1 MASIEKAPG
10 MEGIEAAG
18 SGLDNMLK
26 EQYLSKGLQ
35 DVRPDFTVL
44 MSTVPFVG
52 GSEKAGSELVWPI
65 VTSREHGFTA
75 LGQNG
80 AISDLRKATKA
91 RTAQA
96 RVVSYPFMGRTQI
109 DNVSI
114 SRAKQGPQAFVNAL
128 EYKIS
133 NLQESFVILNEQEL
147 LYGGSGL
154 GQVAP
159 VGIAAPPADVRPK
172 PLKSAAN
179 QADLGSASLQDS
191 VTVAAGN
198 WIEIL
203 LDESEFADHVWISSE
218 DMELETA
225 GASGVVVRVDSYD
238 IDARKIVCVVVADGG
253 GTLSAGDALHRSGFL
268 GNTGAGLQYLFSNTS
283 LTGTGVGAGL
293 LGIDQ
298 TKNPLWRVNQAAN
311 TGLLSFEKVADA
323 VARAVGR
330 GLAEKLTLHVH
341 PMVFASL
348 MPDFNTLKA
357 SGSDYKSR
365 IFTTSSEVKK
375 MEHGVYGITFIVGSV
390 EVVLVA
396 NPFIKIGHA
405 FGVADGE
412 LMRCGST
419 DITYKIPG
427 EDQEKY
433 FHRLPDVA
441 GLELR
446 VFSDQALFSVTLNKH
461 LHMSGITLG

>member
-1 MASIEKAPG
+1 MSSSSAPG
-10 MEGIEAAG
+10 MEGIETAG

-80 AISDLRKATKA
+80 AISDLKKATKA

-96 RVVSYPFMGRTQI
+96 KVVSYPFMGRTQI

-147 LYGGSGL
+147 LYGQSGL
-154 GQVAP
+154 GKISTVT
-159 VGIAAPPADVRPK
+159 
-172 PLKSAAN
+172 
-179 QADLGSASLQDS
+179 ASLD
-191 VTVAAGN
+191 TVGDVGT
-198 WIEIL
+198 IV
-203 LDESEFADHVWISSE
+203 LDQSEFADHIWIGCE
-218 DMELETA
+218 DMELESAA
-225 GASGVVVRVDSYD
+225 GKAKVRVTSYD
-238 IDARKIVCVVVADGG
+238 IEARSLAVVVVEAGTALAAAD
-253 GTLSAGDALHRSGFL
+253 LLHRSGFRDNV
-268 GNTGAGLQYLFSNTS
+268 GPGLQALFSQTS
-283 LTGTGVGAGL
+283 GTL
-293 LGIDQ
+293 LNVNQ
-298 TKNPLWRVNQAAN
+298 AVNPLWRVNQAAN

-323 VARAVGR
+323 VAKAVGR

-341 PMVFASL
+341 PLVFASL
-348 MPDFNTLKA
+348 MPDFNTLKEN
-357 SGSDYKSR
+357 GSQYKSR

-412 LMRCGST
+412 LMRCGSS

-427 EDQEKY
+427 EEQEKY

-461 LHMSGITLG
+461 LHMSGITIDAEV

>member
-1 MASIEKAPG
+1 MASTNSPGAAG
-10 MEGIEAAG
+10 MEGLDSVNG
-18 SGLDNMLK
+18 FDNMLK

-35 DVRPDFTVL
+35 DVRPDFTVI

-52 GSEKAGSELVWPI
+52 GSDKAGSELVWPI

-91 RTAQA
+91 KTAQA
-96 RVVSYPFMGRTQI
+96 RVASYPFMGRTQI

-133 NLQESFVILNEQEL
+133 NLQESFAILNEQEL

-154 GQVAP
+154 GKVSLVSDANI
-159 VGIAAPPADVRPK
+159 GI
-172 PLKSAAN
+172 S
-179 QADLGSASLQDS
+179 GGASS
-191 VTVAAGN
+191 GVIT
-198 WIEIL
+198 
-203 LDESEFADHVWISSE
+203 LDQSEFADHVWIGCE
-218 DMELETA
+218 DMELEIED
-225 GASGVVVRVDSYD
+225 GPVLRVTSYD
-238 IDARKIVCVVVADGG
+238 IDARTLEVAVVTTGTNAVAQND
-253 GTLSAGDALHRSGFL
+253 LLHRSGFR
-268 GNTGAGLQYLFSNTS
+268 GNVGPGLQYLFSNTS

-298 TKNPLWRVNQAAN
+298 TKNPLWRVSQAPN

-323 VARAVGR
+323 VAKAVGR

-341 PMVFASL
+341 PLVFATL

-427 EDQEKY
+427 EEQEKY

-446 VFSDQALFSVTLNKH
+446 VFSDQALFLVTLNKH
-461 LHMSGITLG
+461 LHMSGILLEEPPAV

>member
-1 MASIEKAPG
+1 MASSSAPG
-10 MEGIEAAG
+10 MEGIDSVG
-18 SGLDNMLK
+18 NNLDNMMK

-52 GSEKAGSELVWPI
+52 GSEKAGSELIWPV

-75 LGQNG
+75 LGQLG
-80 AISDLRKATKA
+80 ANSDLRKATKA
-91 RTAQA
+91 KTAQA
-96 RVVSYPFMGRTQI
+96 KVVSYPFMGRTQI

-133 NLQESFVILNEQEL
+133 NLQESFVVLNEQQL
-147 LYGGSGL
+147 LYGQAGL
-154 GQVAP
+154 AK
-159 VGIAAPPADVRPK
+159 VGAGNS
-172 PLKSAAN
+172 LK
-179 QADLGSASLQDS
+179 
-191 VTVAAGN
+191 VAASKAGLTAAAAAATVTPTAGQ
-198 WIEIL
+198 WVQIT
-203 LDESEFADHVWISSE
+203 LDEGEFADHIWIGCE
-218 DMELETA
+218 DMEIENGPTGVKLRIDQYDIDTRVLICEA
-225 GASGVVVRVDSYD
+225 QGASGAEPATSG
-238 IDARKIVCVVVADGG
+238 ALA
-253 GTLSAGDALHRSGFL
+253 AGDLIHRRGF
-268 GNTGAGLQYLFSNTS
+268 GSSASTGPGLQSLFSQTS
-283 LTGTGVGAGL
+283 GL
-293 LGIDQ
+293 LLGVDQ
-298 TKNPLWRVNQAAN
+298 SVNPLWRVNQYSVA
-311 TGLLSFEKVADA
+311 GLLSFEKVAEA

-341 PMVFASL
+341 PRVFASL
-348 MPDFNTLKA
+348 MPDFNTIKQGGA
-357 SGSDYKSR
+357 QFKSR

-375 MEHGVYGITFIVGSV
+375 LEHGTYGITFIVGSV

-396 NPFIKIGHA
+396 NPFIKVGHA

-461 LHMSGITLG
+461 LHLSGITVPAPA

>member
-1 MASIEKAPG
+1 MSSSSAPG
-10 MEGIEAAG
+10 MEGIETAG

-96 RVVSYPFMGRTQI
+96 KVVSYPFMGRTQI

-154 GQVAP
+154 GKISTV
-159 VGIAAPPADVRPK
+159 
-172 PLKSAAN
+172 
-179 QADLGSASLQDS
+179 SASLTNVGD
-191 VTVAAGN
+191 VAT
-198 WIEIL
+198 IV
-203 LDESEFADHVWISSE
+203 LDESEFADHIWIGCE
-218 DMELETA
+218 DMELESAATKA
-225 GASGVVVRVDSYD
+225 KVRVTGYDIEARTLDVVVVE
-238 IDARKIVCVVVADGG
+238 AGTALVATD
-253 GTLSAGDALHRSGFL
+253 LLHRSGFRDNV
-268 GNTGAGLQYLFSNTS
+268 GPGLQSIFSQTS
-283 LTGTGVGAGL
+283 GTL
-293 LGIDQ
+293 LNVNQ
-298 TKNPLWRVNQAAN
+298 ALNPLWRVNQASAV
-311 TGLLSFEKVADA
+311 GLLSFEKVADA
-323 VARAVGR
+323 VAKAVGR

-341 PMVFASL
+341 PLVFASL
-348 MPDFNTLKA
+348 MPDFNTLKD
-357 SGSDYKSR
+357 SGANYKSR

-427 EDQEKY
+427 EEQEKY

-461 LHMSGITLG
+461 LHMSGITLS

>member
-1 MASIEKAPG
+1 MARPEG
-10 MEGIEAAG
+10 MDGVETAG

-52 GSEKAGSELVWPI
+52 GSEKAGSELIWPV

-80 AISDLRKATKA
+80 AIVDLRKATKA

-96 RVVSYPFMGRTQI
+96 KVVSYPFMGRTQI

-154 GQVAP
+154 GKVA
-159 VGIAAPPADVRPK
+159 
-172 PLKSAAN
+172 
-179 QADLGSASLQDS
+179 S
-191 VTVAAGN
+191 VTPSLDTVGDVGT
-198 WIEIL
+198 IT
-203 LDESEFADHVWISSE
+203 LDEGEFADHVWIGCE
-218 DMELETA
+218 DMELESSA
-225 GASGVVVRVDSYD
+225 GKAKVKVTGYDIEARTIEVVVVE
-238 IDARKIVCVVVADGG
+238 AGTALAAAD
-253 GTLSAGDALHRSGFL
+253 LLHRSGFRENV
-268 GNTGAGLQYLFSNTS
+268 GPGLQTIFSQTS
-283 LTGTGVGAGL
+283 GTL
-293 LGIDQ
+293 LGIAQ
-298 TKNPLWRVNQAAN
+298 ASNPLWKVNQAPS

-323 VARAVGR
+323 VAKAVGR

-341 PMVFASL
+341 PLVFASL
-348 MPDFNTLKA
+348 MPDFNTLKDTGA
-357 SGSDYKSR
+357 NYKSR

-427 EDQEKY
+427 EEQEKY

-461 LHMSGITLG
+461 LHMSGITLA

>member
-1 MASIEKAPG
+1 
-10 MEGIEAAG
+10 MEGIETAG

-96 RVVSYPFMGRTQI
+96 KVVSYPFMGRTQI

-147 LYGGSGL
+147 LYGGAGL
-154 GQVAP
+154 GK
-159 VGIAAPPADVRPK
+159 IASVT
-172 PLKSAAN
+172 
-179 QADLGSASLQDS
+179 ASLD
-191 VTVAAGN
+191 TVGDVGV
-198 WIEIL
+198 IT
-203 LDESEFADHVWISSE
+203 LDQGEFADHIWIGCE
-218 DMELETA
+218 DMELESAA
-225 GASGVVVRVDSYD
+225 GKAKVRVTGYDIEARTLDVVVVE
-238 IDARKIVCVVVADGG
+238 AGTALAAAD
-253 GTLSAGDALHRSGFL
+253 LLHRSGFRENV
-268 GNTGAGLQYLFSNTS
+268 GPGLQAIFSQTS
-283 LTGTGVGAGL
+283 GTL
-293 LGIDQ
+293 LNVNQ
-298 TKNPLWRVNQAAN
+298 AVNPLWRVNQAGS

-323 VARAVGR
+323 VAKAVGR

-341 PMVFASL
+341 PLVFASL
-348 MPDFNTLKA
+348 MPDFNTLKD
-357 SGSDYKSR
+357 SGSSYKSR

-412 LMRCGST
+412 LMRCGSS

-427 EDQEKY
+427 EEQEKY

-461 LHMSGITLG
+461 LHMSGITLS

>member
-1 MASIEKAPG
+1 MARPEG
-10 MEGIEAAG
+10 MEGIETAG

-52 GSEKAGSELVWPI
+52 GSEKAGSELIWPV

-80 AISDLRKATKA
+80 AIVDLKKATKA

-96 RVVSYPFMGRTQI
+96 KVSSFPFMGRTQI

-133 NLQESFVILNEQEL
+133 NLQESFAILNEQEL

-154 GQVAP
+154 GKVSA
-159 VGIAAPPADVRPK
+159 V
-172 PLKSAAN
+172 SAA
-179 QADLGSASLQDS
+179 DIGSSGGS
-191 VTVAAGN
+191 SSGVIT
-198 WIEIL
+198 
-203 LDESEFADHVWISSE
+203 LDQSEFADHVWIGCE
-218 DMELETA
+218 DMELEIED
-225 GASGVVVRVDSYD
+225 GPVLRVTSYD
-238 IDARKIVCVVVADGG
+238 IEARTLDVAVVTVGTNAVAAND
-253 GTLSAGDALHRSGFL
+253 LLHRNGFR
-268 GNTGAGLQYLFSNTS
+268 GNVGPGLQTLFSQTS
-283 LTGTGVGAGL
+283 GSL
-293 LGIDQ
+293 LGIAQ
-298 TKNPLWRVNQAAN
+298 ASNPLWRVSQAAN

-323 VARAVGR
+323 VAKAVGR

-341 PMVFASL
+341 PLVFATL

-427 EDQEKY
+427 EEQEKY

-461 LHMSGITLG
+461 LHMSGILLEEPEV

>member
-1 MASIEKAPG
+1 MASSSPGAVG
-10 MEGIEAAG
+10 MEGIETAG

-26 EQYLSKGLQ
+26 EQYLSKGLC

-96 RVVSYPFMGRTQI
+96 KVVSYPFMGRTQI

-147 LYGGSGL
+147 LYGGAGL
-154 GQVAP
+154 GK
-159 VGIAAPPADVRPK
+159 I
-172 PLKSAAN
+172 KSVT
-179 QADLGSASLQDS
+179 ASLDA
-191 VTVAAGN
+191 VGDVGVIT
-198 WIEIL
+198 
-203 LDESEFADHVWISSE
+203 LDEGEFADHIWIGCE
-218 DMELETA
+218 DMELESA
-225 GASGVVVRVDSYD
+225 GKAKVRVTGYDIEARTLDVVVVEAAPPLA
-238 IDARKIVCVVVADGG
+238 I
-253 GTLSAGDALHRSGFL
+253 GDLLHRSGFRENV
-268 GNTGAGLQYLFSNTS
+268 GPGLQVLFSQTS
-283 LTGTGVGAGL
+283 GTL
-293 LGIDQ
+293 LNVNQ
-298 TKNPLWRVNQAAN
+298 AVNPLWRVNQAPN

-323 VARAVGR
+323 VAKAVGR

-341 PMVFASL
+341 PLVFASL
-348 MPDFNTLKA
+348 MPDFNTLKD
-357 SGSDYKSR
+357 SGSSYKSR

-396 NPFIKIGHA
+396 NPFIKTGHA

-412 LMRCGST
+412 LMRCGSS

-427 EDQEKY
+427 EEQEKY

-461 LHMSGITLG
+461 LHMSGITLA

>member
-1 MASIEKAPG
+1 MARPEG
-10 MEGIEAAG
+10 MEGVESAG
-18 SGLDNMLK
+18 QGLDNMLK

-52 GSEKAGSELVWPI
+52 GSEKAGSELIWPV

-80 AISDLRKATKA
+80 AIVDLKKATKA

-96 RVVSYPFMGRTQI
+96 KVVSYPFMGRTQI

-154 GQVAP
+154 G
-159 VGIAAPPADVRPK
+159 K
-172 PLKSAAN
+172 
-179 QADLGSASLQDS
+179 
-191 VTVAAGN
+191 VAAGTTAS
-198 WIEIL
+198 L
-203 LDESEFADHVWISSE
+203 DTVGDVGTVVLDESEFADHIWIGCE
-218 DMELETA
+218 DMELESAAGKAKVRVTGYDIEARTLEVVVIEA
-225 GASGVVVRVDSYD
+225 GA
-238 IDARKIVCVVVADGG
+238 ALA
-253 GTLSAGDALHRSGFL
+253 AGDLLHRNGFRENV
-268 GNTGAGLQYLFSNTS
+268 GPGLQTLFSQTS
-283 LTGTGVGAGL
+283 GTL
-293 LGIDQ
+293 LGIAQ
-298 TKNPLWRVNQAAN
+298 AQNPLWKVNQAASV
-311 TGLLSFEKVADA
+311 GLLSFEKVADA
-323 VARAVGR
+323 VAKAVGR

-341 PMVFASL
+341 PLVFASL
-348 MPDFNTLKA
+348 MPDFNTLKD
-357 SGSDYKSR
+357 SGSSYKSR

-427 EDQEKY
+427 EEQEKY
-433 FHRLPDVA
+433 FHRLPDIA

-461 LHMSGITLG
+461 LHMSGITLS

>member
-1 MASIEKAPG
+1 MARPEG
-10 MEGIEAAG
+10 MEGIETAG

-52 GSEKAGSELVWPI
+52 GSEKAGSELIWPV

-80 AISDLRKATKA
+80 AIVDLKKATKA

-96 RVVSYPFMGRTQI
+96 KVTSFPFMGRTQI

-154 GQVAP
+154 GKIQSVT
-159 VGIAAPPADVRPK
+159 
-172 PLKSAAN
+172 
-179 QADLGSASLQDS
+179 ADLDS
-191 VTVAAGN
+191 VGEVGTIV
-198 WIEIL
+198 
-203 LDESEFADHVWISSE
+203 LDESEFADHVWIGCE
-218 DMELETA
+218 DMELES
-225 GASGVVVRVDSYD
+225 ASGKAKVRVTSYD
-238 IDARKIVCVVVADGG
+238 IEARSLEVVVVES
-253 GTLSAGDALHRSGFL
+253 GTALVSTDLLHRSGFR
-268 GNTGAGLQYLFSNTS
+268 GNVGPGLQTIFSQTS
-283 LTGTGVGAGL
+283 GPL
-293 LGIDQ
+293 LGIVQ
-298 TKNPLWRVNQAAN
+298 ESNPLWRVNQAAG

-323 VARAVGR
+323 VAKAVGR

-341 PMVFASL
+341 PLVFATL

-427 EDQEKY
+427 EEQEKY

-461 LHMSGITLG
+461 LHMSGITLA

>member
-1 MASIEKAPG
+1 MSTTDRNTIEG
-10 MEGIEAAG
+10 VNAAG
-18 SGLDNMLK
+18 SNLDNMLK

-52 GSEKAGSELVWPI
+52 GSEKAGSKLIWPV

-75 LGQNG
+75 LGKNG
-80 AISDLRKATKA
+80 ENISLSKATKA

-96 RVVSYPFMGRTQI
+96 EVYSYPFMGRTQI

-159 VGIAAPPADVRPK
+159 VESVVEPIRPAPLKKAGTQAGLATATPAD
-172 PLKSAAN
+172 
-179 QADLGSASLQDS
+179 S
-191 VTVAAGN
+191 VSVVAGE
-198 WIEIL
+198 WVEIL
-203 LDESEFADHVWISSE
+203 LDEGEFADHVWISSE

-225 GASGVVVRVDSYD
+225 AGVKIRVESYD
-238 IDARKIVCVVVADGG
+238 IDARKIVCEVINAASA
-253 GTLSAGDALHRSGFL
+253 TLAASDALHRNGFL
-268 GNTGAGLQYLFSNTS
+268 GQVGPGLQYLFSQTS
-283 LTGTGVGAGL
+283 LSAGVGGL

-323 VARAVGR
+323 VAKAVGR

-341 PMVFASL
+341 PLVFATL
-348 MPDFNTLKA
+348 MPDFNTLKE
-357 SGSDYKSR
+357 SGSKYKSR
-365 IFTTSSEVKK
+365 VFTTSSEVKK

-427 EDQEKY
+427 EEQEKY

-461 LHMSGITLG
+461 LHMSGIALSE

>member
-1 MASIEKAPG
+1 MAAVLESVVT
-10 MEGIEAAG
+10 
-18 SGLDNMLK
+18 LDSMLK
-26 EQYLSKGLQ
+26 EQYLSKGLA

-52 GSEKAGSELVWPI
+52 GSEKAGSELVWPV

-80 AISDLRKATKA
+80 SNSLLNDATRA

-96 RVVSYPFMGRTQI
+96 KVASYPFMGRTQI

-114 SRAKQGPQAFVNAL
+114 ARAKQGPQAFVNAL

-133 NLQESFVILNEQEL
+133 NLQDSFVILNEQEL

-154 GQVAP
+154 GKVA
-159 VGIAAPPADVRPK
+159 VGGVSGT
-172 PLKSAAN
+172 LT
-179 QADLGSASLQDS
+179 
-191 VTVAAGN
+191 TVGATGT
-198 WIEIL
+198 L
-203 LDESEFADHVWISSE
+203 TLDEQEFADHVWIGCE
-218 DMELETA
+218 DMQLEIASNKAKLKVTA
-225 GASGVVVRVDSYD
+225 YD
-238 IDARKIVCVVVADGG
+238 IDAR
-253 GTLSAGDALHRSGFL
+253 TLSVEVISVPGGVVNVAAGDLLHRNGFL
-268 GNTGAGLQYLFSNTS
+268 GNVGPGLQTIFSQTS
-283 LTGTGVGAGL
+283 GTL
-293 LGIDQ
+293 LGIAQ
-298 TKNPLWRVNQAAN
+298 ASNPLWRVNQYSCAVSPAT
-311 TGLLSFEKVADA
+311 TGQLSFEKVADA

-341 PMVFASL
+341 PRVFASM
-348 MPDFNTLKA
+348 MPDFNTIK
-357 SGSDYKSR
+357 
-365 IFTTSSEVKK
+365 TTSSEVKTL
-375 MEHGVYGITFIVGSV
+375 EHGVYGITFIVGSV

-396 NPFIKIGHA
+396 NPFIKVGHA
-405 FGVADGE
+405 FGIADGE
-412 LMRCGST
+412 LMRCGSS

-427 EDQEKY
+427 EEQEKY

-461 LHMSGITLG
+461 LHIKDIAP

>member
-1 MASIEKAPG
+1 MARPEG
-10 MEGIEAAG
+10 MEGIETAG

-52 GSEKAGSELVWPI
+52 GSEKAGSELIWPV

-80 AISDLRKATKA
+80 AIVDLKKATKA

-96 RVVSYPFMGRTQI
+96 KVSSFPFMGRTQI

-133 NLQESFVILNEQEL
+133 NLQESFAILNEQEL

-154 GQVAP
+154 GKVSA
-159 VGIAAPPADVRPK
+159 V
-172 PLKSAAN
+172 SAA
-179 QADLGSASLQDS
+179 DIGSSGGS
-191 VTVAAGN
+191 SSGVIT
-198 WIEIL
+198 
-203 LDESEFADHVWISSE
+203 LDQSEFADHVWIGCE
-218 DMELETA
+218 DMELEIED
-225 GASGVVVRVDSYD
+225 GPVLRVTSYD
-238 IDARKIVCVVVADGG
+238 IEARTLDVAVVTVGTNAVAAND
-253 GTLSAGDALHRSGFL
+253 LLHRNGFR
-268 GNTGAGLQYLFSNTS
+268 GNVGPGLQTLFSQTS
-283 LTGTGVGAGL
+283 GSL
-293 LGIDQ
+293 LGIAQ
-298 TKNPLWRVNQAAN
+298 ASNPLWRVSQAAN

-323 VARAVGR
+323 VAKAVGR

-341 PMVFASL
+341 PLVFATL

-427 EDQEKY
+427 EEQEKY

-441 GLELR
+441 GIELR

-461 LHMSGITLG
+461 LHMSGILLEEPEV

>member
-1 MASIEKAPG
+1 MANIE
-10 MEGIEAAG
+10 
-18 SGLDNMLK
+18 GLEKISDLDSMLK

-52 GSEKAGSELVWPI
+52 GSEKAGSELVWPV

-80 AISDLRKATKA
+80 SISELRKATKA

-96 RVVSYPFMGRTQI
+96 KVVSYPFMGRTQI

-147 LYGGSGL
+147 LYGEAGLGKVAASGL
-154 GQVAP
+154 KLAP
-159 VGIAAPPADVRPK
+159 AGEVNPSTIDNAIAVLAGK
-172 PLKSAAN
+172 
-179 QADLGSASLQDS
+179 
-191 VTVAAGN
+191 TAAGSQIVVVN
-198 WIEIL
+198 DWVEIK
-203 LDESEFADHVWISSE
+203 LDESEFADHVWIGCE
-218 DMELETA
+218 DMELEA
-225 GASGVVVRVDSYD
+225 ADGVKVKVEAYD
-238 IDARKIVCVVVADGG
+238 IEARTLTCLVVGAGTIDAGE
-253 GTLSAGDALHRSGFL
+253 ALHRSGFK
-268 GNTGAGLQYLFSNTS
+268 GNVGPGLQTLFSQ
-283 LTGTGVGAGL
+283 TGGTL
-293 LGIDQ
+293 LGINQ
-298 TKNPLWRVNQAAN
+298 AKNPLWKVNQSTN
-311 TGLLSFEKVADA
+311 VGLLSFEKVADA
-323 VARAVGR
+323 VAKAVGR

-341 PMVFASL
+341 PLVFATL
-348 MPDFNTLKA
+348 MPDFNTLKEN
-357 SGSDYKSR
+357 GSKYKSR
-365 IFTTSSEVKK
+365 VFTTSSEVKK

-412 LMRCGST
+412 LMRCGSS

-427 EDQEKY
+427 EETEKY
-433 FHRLPDVA
+433 FHRLDDVA

-446 VFSDQALFSVTLNKH
+446 VFSDQALFSVTMNKH
-461 LHMSGITLG
+461 LHMSGITIEAETP

>member
-1 MASIEKAPG
+1 MSSSSAPG
-10 MEGIEAAG
+10 MEGIETAG

-80 AISDLRKATKA
+80 LISDLRKATKA

-147 LYGGSGL
+147 LYGQSGL
-154 GQVAP
+154 GKISTVT
-159 VGIAAPPADVRPK
+159 
-172 PLKSAAN
+172 
-179 QADLGSASLQDS
+179 ASLD
-191 VTVAAGN
+191 TVGDVGT
-198 WIEIL
+198 IV
-203 LDESEFADHVWISSE
+203 LDQSEFADHIWIGCE
-218 DMELETA
+218 DMELESAA
-225 GASGVVVRVDSYD
+225 GKAKVRVTSYD
-238 IDARKIVCVVVADGG
+238 IEARSLAVVVVEAGTALAAAD
-253 GTLSAGDALHRSGFL
+253 LLHRSGFRDNV
-268 GNTGAGLQYLFSNTS
+268 GPGLQALFSQTS
-283 LTGTGVGAGL
+283 GTL
-293 LGIDQ
+293 LNVNQ
-298 TKNPLWRVNQAAN
+298 AVNPLWRVNQAAN

-323 VARAVGR
+323 VAKAVGR

-341 PMVFASL
+341 PLVFASL
-348 MPDFNTLKA
+348 MPDFNTLKEN
-357 SGSDYKSR
+357 GSQYKSR

-412 LMRCGST
+412 LMRCGSS

-427 EDQEKY
+427 EEQEKY

-461 LHMSGITLG
+461 LHMSGITIDPEQV

>member
-1 MASIEKAPG
+1 MSRTPVG
-10 MEGIEAAG
+10 ME
-18 SGLDNMLK
+18 SVDGLEGNLDKMLK

-52 GSEKAGSELVWPI
+52 GAEKAGSELVWPV

-75 LGQNG
+75 LGQDGINT
-80 AISDLRKATKA
+80 DLNAATKA
-91 RTAQA
+91 RVSRAK
-96 RVVSYPFMGRTQI
+96 VVSYPFMGRTQV
-109 DNVSI
+109 DNVAV

-147 LYGGSGL
+147 LYGRAGL
-154 GQVAP
+154 GKIKSGSSIKAATSQA
-159 VGIAAPPADVRPK
+159 GLTAAPAS
-172 PLKSAAN
+172 SAE
-179 QADLGSASLQDS
+179 
-191 VTVAAGN
+191 TVSPGD
-198 WIEIL
+198 WVEMT
-203 LDESEFADHVWISSE
+203 LDEAEFADHIWIGCE
-218 DMELETA
+218 DMRLQLSTVA
-225 GASGVVVRVDSYD
+225 GAALPVPVGTGVKLRIHEYD
-238 IDARKIVCVVVADGG
+238 IETRKLVCEVASGS
-253 GTLSAGDALHRSGFL
+253 TPSSTVSAADLIHRDGFL
-268 GNTGAGLQYLFSNTS
+268 GNTGPGLQTIFSQTS
-283 LTGTGVGAGL
+283 GTL
-293 LGIDQ
+293 LGIEQ
-298 TKNPLWRVNQAAN
+298 AGNPLWKVAQYNCGGN
-311 TGLLSFEKVADA
+311 ELSFERVAEA

-341 PMVFASL
+341 PLVFASL

-357 SGSDYKSR
+357 TGSDYKSR

-375 MEHGVYGITFIVGSV
+375 LEHGTYGITFIVGSV

-412 LMRCGST
+412 LMRCGSS

-427 EDQEKY
+427 EQEEKY
-433 FHRLPDVA
+433 FHRLDNIA

-446 VFSDQALFSVTLNKH
+446 VFSDQALFSVSLNKH
-461 LHMSGITLG
+461 LHISGITVPEPT

>member
-1 MASIEKAPG
+1 MTRPAG
-10 MEGIEAAG
+10 MEGIETSG
-18 SGLDNMLK
+18 SNTGLDKMLK
-26 EQYLSKGLQ
+26 EQYLSKGLA

-52 GSEKAGSELVWPI
+52 GSEKAGSELIWPV

-80 AISDLRKATKA
+80 SNVDLAAATRA

-96 RVVSYPFMGRTQI
+96 KVVSYPFMGRTQI

-133 NLQESFVILNEQEL
+133 NLQDSFVIMNEQEL

-154 GQVAP
+154 GKVSAVSGTLTT
-159 VGIAAPPADVRPK
+159 VGATGT
-172 PLKSAAN
+172 L
-179 QADLGSASLQDS
+179 
-191 VTVAAGN
+191 T
-198 WIEIL
+198 
-203 LDESEFADHVWISSE
+203 LDEQEFADHVWIGCE
-218 DMELETA
+218 DMQLEI
-225 GASGVVVRVDSYD
+225 GATKPKLKVTGYDIEARTLSVEVVSVPGGVVN
-238 IDARKIVCVVVADGG
+238 AA
-253 GTLSAGDALHRSGFL
+253 AGDLLHRNGFL
-268 GNTGAGLQYLFSNTS
+268 GNVGPGLQQLFSQTS
-283 LTGTGVGAGL
+283 GTL
-293 LGIDQ
+293 LGIAQ
-298 TKNPLWRVNQAAN
+298 AANPLWRVNQYSCAVSPAT
-311 TGLLSFEKVADA
+311 TGQLSFEKVADA

-341 PMVFASL
+341 PRVFASM
-348 MPDFNTLKA
+348 MPDFNTIKSGA
-357 SGSDYKSR
+357 SNFKSR

-375 MEHGVYGITFIVGSV
+375 LEHGVYGITFIVGSV

-396 NPFIKIGHA
+396 NPFIKVGHA
-405 FGVADGE
+405 FGIADGE
-412 LMRCGST
+412 LMRCGSS

-427 EDQEKY
+427 EEQEKY

-461 LHMSGITLG
+461 LHIKDIAP

>member
-1 MASIEKAPG
+1 MARPEG
-10 MEGIEAAG
+10 MEGIETAG

-52 GSEKAGSELVWPI
+52 GSEKAGSELIWPV

-80 AISDLRKATKA
+80 AVVDLKKATKA

-96 RVVSYPFMGRTQI
+96 KVVSYPFMGRTQI

-154 GQVAP
+154 SQVAP
-159 VGIAAPPADVRPK
+159 AGDASADPVVPS
-172 PLKSAAN
+172 PLK
-179 QADLGSASLQDS
+179 
-191 VTVAAGN
+191 VAATQAGLASAVAADTVTAVAGE

-203 LDESEFADHVWISSE
+203 LNEAEFADHVWIGSE
-218 DMELETA
+218 DMELELDVA
-225 GASGVVVRVDSYD
+225 VVRVESYD
-238 IDARKIVCVVVADGG
+238 IEARKLVCQVITGGAVA
-253 GTLSAGDALHRSGFL
+253 AEEALHRNGFK
-268 GNTGAGLQYLFSNTS
+268 GQVGPGLQALFST
-283 LTGTGVGAGL
+283 TGSTL
-293 LGIDQ
+293 LNIDQ
-298 TKNPLWRVNQAAN
+298 NKNPLWKVNQAAD

-323 VARAVGR
+323 VAKAVGR
-330 GLAEKLTLHVH
+330 GLAEKITLHVH
-341 PMVFASL
+341 PLVFASL

-357 SGSDYKSR
+357 TGSNYKSR

-427 EDQEKY
+427 EEQEKY
-433 FHRLPDVA
+433 FHRLPDIA

-461 LHMSGITLG
+461 LHMSGITLA

>member
-1 MASIEKAPG
+1 MARPEG
-10 MEGIEAAG
+10 MEGVETAG
-18 SGLDNMLK
+18 QGLDNMLK

-52 GSEKAGSELVWPI
+52 GAEKAGSELIWPV

-80 AISDLRKATKA
+80 AIVDLKKATKA

-96 RVVSYPFMGRTQI
+96 KVVSYPFMGRTQI

-154 GQVAP
+154 G
-159 VGIAAPPADVRPK
+159 K
-172 PLKSAAN
+172 
-179 QADLGSASLQDS
+179 
-191 VTVAAGN
+191 VAAGTTAS
-198 WIEIL
+198 L
-203 LDESEFADHVWISSE
+203 DTVGDVGTVVLDESEFADHIWIGCE
-218 DMELETA
+218 DMELESAA
-225 GASGVVVRVDSYD
+225 GKAKVRVTSYD
-238 IDARKIVCVVVADGG
+238 IEARTLSVVVIEA
-253 GTLSAGDALHRSGFL
+253 GTALAAGDLLHRNGFRENV
-268 GNTGAGLQYLFSNTS
+268 GPGLQTLFSQTS
-283 LTGTGVGAGL
+283 GTL
-293 LGIDQ
+293 LGINQ
-298 TKNPLWRVNQAAN
+298 ANNPLWKVNQAAA

-323 VARAVGR
+323 VAKAVGR

-341 PMVFASL
+341 PLVFASL
-348 MPDFNTLKA
+348 MPDFNTLKD
-357 SGSDYKSR
+357 SGSSYKSR

-427 EDQEKY
+427 EEQEKY
-433 FHRLPDVA
+433 FHRLPDIA

-461 LHMSGITLG
+461 LHMSGITLSE

>member
-1 MASIEKAPG
+1 MSSSSAPG
-10 MEGIEAAG
+10 MEGIETAG

-96 RVVSYPFMGRTQI
+96 KVVSYPFMGRTQI

-147 LYGGSGL
+147 LYGGAGL
-154 GQVAP
+154 GK
-159 VGIAAPPADVRPK
+159 IASVT
-172 PLKSAAN
+172 
-179 QADLGSASLQDS
+179 ASLD
-191 VTVAAGN
+191 TVGDVGV
-198 WIEIL
+198 IT
-203 LDESEFADHVWISSE
+203 LDQGEFADHIWIGCE
-218 DMELETA
+218 DMELESAA
-225 GASGVVVRVDSYD
+225 GKAKVRVTGYDIEARTLDVVVVE
-238 IDARKIVCVVVADGG
+238 AGTALAAAD
-253 GTLSAGDALHRSGFL
+253 LLHRSGFRENV
-268 GNTGAGLQYLFSNTS
+268 GPGLQAIFSQTS
-283 LTGTGVGAGL
+283 GTL
-293 LGIDQ
+293 LNVNQ
-298 TKNPLWRVNQAAN
+298 AVNPLWRVNQAGS

-323 VARAVGR
+323 VAKAVGR

-341 PMVFASL
+341 PLVFASL
-348 MPDFNTLKA
+348 MPDFNTLKD
-357 SGSDYKSR
+357 SGSSYKSR

-412 LMRCGST
+412 LMRCGSS

-427 EDQEKY
+427 EEQEKY

-461 LHMSGITLG
+461 LHMSGITLS

>member
-1 MASIEKAPG
+1 MTRPAG
-10 MEGIEAAG
+10 MESVESTVGN
-18 SGLDNMLK
+18 LDQMLK

-52 GSEKAGSELVWPI
+52 GSEKAGSELIWPV

-75 LGQNG
+75 LGQDGLNV
-80 AISDLRKATKA
+80 DLNPATKA
-91 RTAQA
+91 RVSRAK
-96 RVVSYPFMGRTQI
+96 VVSFPFMGRTQV
-109 DNVSI
+109 DNVAV

-147 LYGGSGL
+147 LYGQAGL
-154 GQVAP
+154 GKLKAGNNIKAAATKAGLAAAVASASEAVAP
-159 VGIAAPPADVRPK
+159 G
-172 PLKSAAN
+172 AN
-179 QADLGSASLQDS
+179 DWVQI
-191 VTVAAGN
+191 V
-198 WIEIL
+198 I
-203 LDESEFADHVWISSE
+203 DEAEFADHIWIGSE
-218 DMELETA
+218 DMELQVSSTSNVATGVKLRVDEYDIETRTLVCEVIAA
-225 GASGVVVRVDSYD
+225 GTLASGE
-238 IDARKIVCVVVADGG
+238 
-253 GTLSAGDALHRSGFL
+253 LLHRNGFL
-268 GNTGAGLQYLFSNTS
+268 GNTGPGLQTIFSQTS
-283 LTGTGVGAGL
+283 GTL
-293 LGIDQ
+293 LGIAQ
-298 TKNPLWRVNQAAN
+298 AGNPLWKVAQYGAA
-311 TGLLSFEKVADA
+311 GALSFEKVAEA

-330 GLAEKLTLHVH
+330 GLAEKITLHVH
-341 PMVFASL
+341 PLVFASL

-357 SGSDYKSR
+357 TGSDYKSR

-375 MEHGVYGITFIVGSV
+375 LEHGVYGITFIVGSV

-412 LMRCGST
+412 LMRCGSS

-427 EDQEKY
+427 EQEEKY
-433 FHRLPDVA
+433 FHRLDNIA

-446 VFSDQALFSVTLNKH
+446 VFSDQALFSVSLNKH
-461 LHMSGITLG
+461 LHISGITV

>member
-1 MASIEKAPG
+1 MSRPVG
-10 MEGIEAAG
+10 MEGVDALAG
-18 SGLDNMLK
+18 NLDSMLK

-52 GSEKAGSELVWPI
+52 GSEKAGSELVWPV

-75 LGQNG
+75 LGQDGLNV
-80 AISDLRKATKA
+80 DLNPATKA
-91 RTAQA
+91 RVSRAK
-96 RVVSYPFMGRTQI
+96 VVSYPFMGRTQI
-109 DNVSI
+109 DNVAI

-147 LYGGSGL
+147 LYGQAGL
-154 GQVAP
+154 GKIAVGGVVAD
-159 VGIAAPPADVRPK
+159 IE
-172 PLKSAAN
+172 
-179 QADLGSASLQDS
+179 
-191 VTVAAGN
+191 TAGETAT
-198 WIEIL
+198 IT
-203 LDESEFADHVWISSE
+203 LDESEFADHIWIGSE
-218 DMELETA
+218 DMELEV
-225 GASGVVVRVDSYD
+225 GPNKPKLKVVAYD
-238 IDARKIVCVVVADGG
+238 IEARTLDVEVVETGTVA
-253 GTLSAGDALHRSGFL
+253 LAAGDLLHRRGFL
-268 GNTGAGLQYLFSNTS
+268 GNTGPGLQTLFSQTS
-283 LTGTGVGAGL
+283 GTL
-293 LGIDQ
+293 LGIAQ
-298 TKNPLWRVNQAAN
+298 ASNPLWKVAQYNSA
-311 TGLLSFEKVADA
+311 GELSFEKVAES

-330 GLAEKLTLHVH
+330 GLAEKITLHVH

-357 SGSDYKSR
+357 TGSDYKSR

-375 MEHGVYGITFIVGSV
+375 LEHGTYGITFIVGSV

-412 LMRCGST
+412 LMRCGSS

-427 EDQEKY
+427 EQEEKY
-433 FHRLPDVA
+433 FHRLDNIA

-446 VFSDQALFSVTLNKH
+446 VFSDQALFSVSLNKH
-461 LHMSGITLG
+461 LHISGITVPAP

>member
-1 MASIEKAPG
+1 MATTDRSTI
-10 MEGIEAAG
+10 EGIETAG

-52 GSEKAGSELVWPI
+52 GSEKAGSELIWPV

-80 AISDLRKATKA
+80 AIVDLKKATKA

-96 RVVSYPFMGRTQI
+96 KVVSYPFMGRTQI

-154 GQVAP
+154 GKVAS
-159 VGIAAPPADVRPK
+159 VSV
-172 PLKSAAN
+172 
-179 QADLGSASLQDS
+179 ADLGEVGGATSG
-191 VTVAAGN
+191 VIT
-198 WIEIL
+198 
-203 LDESEFADHVWISSE
+203 LDEAEFADHVWIGCE
-218 DMELETA
+218 DMELEIE
-225 GASGVVVRVDSYD
+225 GGPVLRVTGYD
-238 IDARKIVCVVVADGG
+238 IEAR
-253 GTLSAGDALHRSGFL
+253 TLSVAVVETGAAAVAPDDLLHRNGFR
-268 GNTGAGLQYLFSNTS
+268 GNVGPGLQTIFSQTS
-283 LTGTGVGAGL
+283 GTL
-293 LGIDQ
+293 LGIAQ
-298 TKNPLWRVNQAAN
+298 GSNPLWRVNQAAN

-323 VARAVGR
+323 VAKAVGR

-341 PMVFASL
+341 PLVFASL
-348 MPDFNTLKA
+348 MPDFNTLKDTGA
-357 SGSDYKSR
+357 NYKSR

-427 EDQEKY
+427 EEQEKY

-461 LHMSGITLG
+461 LHMSGITLA

>member
-1 MASIEKAPG
+1 MSRPVG
-10 MEGIEAAG
+10 MESVESTVGN
-18 SGLDNMLK
+18 LDQMLK

-52 GSEKAGSELVWPI
+52 GSEKAGSELVWPV

-75 LGQNG
+75 LGQDGLNV
-80 AISDLRKATKA
+80 DLAAATKA
-91 RTAQA
+91 RVSRAK
-96 RVVSYPFMGRTQI
+96 VVSYPFMGRTQV
-109 DNVSI
+109 DNVAV

-147 LYGGSGL
+147 LYGQAGL
-154 GQVAP
+154 GKLKAGNNIKAATTKAGLAAAVASASEAVAP
-159 VGIAAPPADVRPK
+159 G
-172 PLKSAAN
+172 AN
-179 QADLGSASLQDS
+179 DW
-191 VTVAAGN
+191 V
-198 WIEIL
+198 EIVI
-203 LDESEFADHVWISSE
+203 DEAEFADHIWIGSE
-218 DMELETA
+218 DMELQVSSTSNVATGVKLRVDEYDIESRKLVCEVIGT
-225 GASGVVVRVDSYD
+225 GTLASGE
-238 IDARKIVCVVVADGG
+238 
-253 GTLSAGDALHRSGFL
+253 LLHRNGFL
-268 GNTGAGLQYLFSNTS
+268 GNTGPGLQTIFSQTS
-283 LTGTGVGAGL
+283 GTL
-293 LGIDQ
+293 LGIAQ
-298 TKNPLWRVNQAAN
+298 AGNPLWKVAQYNASG
-311 TGLLSFEKVADA
+311 TLSFEKVAEA

-330 GLAEKLTLHVH
+330 GLAEKITLHVH
-341 PMVFASL
+341 PLVFASL

-357 SGSDYKSR
+357 TGSDYKSR

-375 MEHGVYGITFIVGSV
+375 LEHGVYGITFIVGSV

-412 LMRCGST
+412 LMRCGSS

-427 EDQEKY
+427 EQEEKY
-433 FHRLPDVA
+433 FHRLDNIA

-446 VFSDQALFSVTLNKH
+446 VFSDQALFSVSLNKH
-461 LHMSGITLG
+461 LHISGITA

>member
-1 MASIEKAPG
+1 
-10 MEGIEAAG
+10 MEGVETAG
-18 SGLDNMLK
+18 QGLDNMLK

-52 GSEKAGSELVWPI
+52 GAEKAGSELIWPV

-80 AISDLRKATKA
+80 AIVDLKKATKA

-96 RVVSYPFMGRTQI
+96 KVVSYPFMGRTQI

-154 GQVAP
+154 G
-159 VGIAAPPADVRPK
+159 K
-172 PLKSAAN
+172 
-179 QADLGSASLQDS
+179 
-191 VTVAAGN
+191 VAAGTTAS
-198 WIEIL
+198 L
-203 LDESEFADHVWISSE
+203 DTVGDVGTVVLDESEFADHIWIGCE
-218 DMELETA
+218 DMELESAA
-225 GASGVVVRVDSYD
+225 GKAKVRVTSYD
-238 IDARKIVCVVVADGG
+238 IEARTLSVVVIEA
-253 GTLSAGDALHRSGFL
+253 GTALAAGDLLHRNGFRENV
-268 GNTGAGLQYLFSNTS
+268 GPGLQTLFSQTS
-283 LTGTGVGAGL
+283 GTL
-293 LGIDQ
+293 LGINQ
-298 TKNPLWRVNQAAN
+298 ANNPLWKVNQAAA

-323 VARAVGR
+323 VAKAVGR

-341 PMVFASL
+341 PLVFASL
-348 MPDFNTLKA
+348 MPDFNTLKD
-357 SGSDYKSR
+357 SGSSYKSR

-427 EDQEKY
+427 EEQEKY
-433 FHRLPDVA
+433 FHRLPDIA

-461 LHMSGITLG
+461 LHMSGITLSE

>member
-1 MASIEKAPG
+1 MASTDRSTI
-10 MEGIEAAG
+10 EGIETAG

-52 GSEKAGSELVWPI
+52 GSEKAGSELIWPV

-80 AISDLRKATKA
+80 AIVDLKKATKA

-96 RVVSYPFMGRTQI
+96 KVVSYPFMGRTQI

-154 GQVAP
+154 GKISSVT
-159 VGIAAPPADVRPK
+159 
-172 PLKSAAN
+172 
-179 QADLGSASLQDS
+179 ASLD
-191 VTVAAGN
+191 TVGDVGT
-198 WIEIL
+198 IV
-203 LDESEFADHVWISSE
+203 LDESEFADHIWIGCE
-218 DMELETA
+218 DMELESSA
-225 GASGVVVRVDSYD
+225 GKAKVRVTGYDIEARSLSVVVVE
-238 IDARKIVCVVVADGG
+238 AGTALAAAD
-253 GTLSAGDALHRSGFL
+253 LLHRSGFL
-268 GNTGAGLQYLFSNTS
+268 GNVGPGLQTLFSQTS
-283 LTGTGVGAGL
+283 GTL
-293 LGIDQ
+293 LGIAQ
-298 TKNPLWRVNQAAN
+298 AANPLWKVNQAASV
-311 TGLLSFEKVADA
+311 GLLSFEKVADA
-323 VARAVGR
+323 VAKAVGR

-341 PMVFASL
+341 PLVFASL
-348 MPDFNTLKA
+348 MPDFNTLKDTGA
-357 SGSDYKSR
+357 NYKSR

-427 EDQEKY
+427 EEQEKY
-433 FHRLPDVA
+433 FHRLPDIA

-461 LHMSGITLG
+461 LHMSGITLSE

>member
-1 MASIEKAPG
+1 MASSSAPG
-10 MEGIEAAG
+10 MEGIETQG

-96 RVVSYPFMGRTQI
+96 KVVSYPFMGRTQI

-147 LYGGSGL
+147 LYGGAGL
-154 GQVAP
+154 GK
-159 VGIAAPPADVRPK
+159 IASVT
-172 PLKSAAN
+172 
-179 QADLGSASLQDS
+179 ASLDA
-191 VTVAAGN
+191 VGDVGVIT
-198 WIEIL
+198 
-203 LDESEFADHVWISSE
+203 LDESEFADHIWIGCE
-218 DMELETA
+218 DMELESAA
-225 GASGVVVRVDSYD
+225 GKAKVRVTGYDIEARTLSVVVVE
-238 IDARKIVCVVVADGG
+238 AGTALAAAD
-253 GTLSAGDALHRSGFL
+253 LLHRSGFR
-268 GNTGAGLQYLFSNTS
+268 GNVGPGLQALFSQT
-283 LTGTGVGAGL
+283 TGTL
-293 LGIDQ
+293 LNVDQ
-298 TKNPLWRVNQAAN
+298 ALNPLWRVNQAAN

-323 VARAVGR
+323 VAKAVGR

-341 PMVFASL
+341 PLVFASL
-348 MPDFNTLKA
+348 MPDFNTLKEN
-357 SGSDYKSR
+357 GSQYKSR

-412 LMRCGST
+412 LMRCGSS

-427 EDQEKY
+427 EEQEKY

-461 LHMSGITLG
+461 LHMSGITLDPEQA

>member
-1 MASIEKAPG
+1 MARPAG
-10 MEGIEAAG
+10 MEGIETVG
-18 SGLDNMLK
+18 SSLDNMLK
-26 EQYLSKGLQ
+26 EQYLSKGLA

-52 GSEKAGSELVWPI
+52 GSEKAGSELIWPV

-80 AISDLRKATKA
+80 SNVDLAAATRA

-96 RVVSYPFMGRTQI
+96 KVVSYPFMGRTQI

-133 NLQESFVILNEQEL
+133 NLQDSFVIMNEQEL

-154 GQVAP
+154 GKVSAVSGTLTT
-159 VGIAAPPADVRPK
+159 VGATGT
-172 PLKSAAN
+172 L
-179 QADLGSASLQDS
+179 
-191 VTVAAGN
+191 T
-198 WIEIL
+198 
-203 LDESEFADHVWISSE
+203 LDEQEFADHVWIGCE
-218 DMELETA
+218 DMQLEI
-225 GASGVVVRVDSYD
+225 GATKPKLKVTGYDIEARTLSVEVVSVPGGVVN
-238 IDARKIVCVVVADGG
+238 AA
-253 GTLSAGDALHRSGFL
+253 AGDLLHRNGFL
-268 GNTGAGLQYLFSNTS
+268 GNVGPGLQQLFSQTS
-283 LTGTGVGAGL
+283 GTL
-293 LGIDQ
+293 LGIAQ
-298 TKNPLWRVNQAAN
+298 AANPLWRVNQYSCAV
-311 TGLLSFEKVADA
+311 TSPSPGPGQLSFEKVADA

-341 PMVFASL
+341 PRVFASM
-348 MPDFNTLKA
+348 MPDFNTIKSGA
-357 SGSDYKSR
+357 SNFKSR

-375 MEHGVYGITFIVGSV
+375 LEHGVYGITFIVGSV

-396 NPFIKIGHA
+396 NPFIKVGHA
-405 FGVADGE
+405 FGIADGE
-412 LMRCGST
+412 LMRCGSS

-427 EDQEKY
+427 EEQEKY

-461 LHMSGITLG
+461 LHIKDIAP

>member
-1 MASIEKAPG
+1 MATDRSTV
-10 MEGIEAAG
+10 EGIETAG

-26 EQYLSKGLQ
+26 EQYLAKGLQ

-52 GSEKAGSELVWPI
+52 GSEKAGSELVWPV

-75 LGQNG
+75 LGANG
-80 AISDLRKATKA
+80 ENINLSRATKA

-96 RVVSYPFMGRTQI
+96 RVQSFPFMGRTQI

-147 LYGGSGL
+147 LYGKSGL
-154 GQVAP
+154 GQVA
-159 VGIAAPPADVRPK
+159 VESTVAPIIPK
-172 PLKSAAN
+172 PLKKAATQAGLATAVAAN
-179 QADLGSASLQDS
+179 S
-191 VTVAAGN
+191 VTVVAGE
-198 WIEIL
+198 WVEIL
-203 LDESEFADHVWISSE
+203 LDEGEFADHVWIGSE
-218 DMELETA
+218 DMELEA
-225 GASGVVVRVDSYD
+225 DAVKVRVESYD
-238 IDARKIVCVVVADGG
+238 IEARKLVCEVLTGG
-253 GTLSAGDALHRSGFL
+253 VLDEGEALHRNGFK
-268 GNTGAGLQYLFSNTS
+268 GQVGAGLQYLFSNTS
-283 LTGTGVGAGL
+283 LTGTGIGGGL

-323 VARAVGR
+323 VAKAVGR

-341 PMVFASL
+341 PLVFASL
-348 MPDFNTLKA
+348 MPDFNTLKD
-357 SGSDYKSR
+357 SGSSYKSR

-427 EDQEKY
+427 EEQEKY
-433 FHRLPDVA
+433 FHRLPDIA

-461 LHMSGITLG
+461 LHMSGITLS